1 VPLIAGILLALVLL
15 SYSDK
20 TPADDFLTISGESRA
35 RFEVLDGQFRAL
47 RDGGDQVL
55 LLRSLLK
62 VETNNSGPVSVGL
75 ELQDSRGYLGDEGT
89 PLSSSFVNPLD
100 ILQLYTRVE
109 DLPKLLGPESGTS
122 LKIGRQT
129 VSITSKRQIERVSY
143 ANVIRAYTGAHLT
156 STNPEGDE
164 LHFFS
169 VVPVA
174 RLPVLRSRIDNNE
187 MVFDKE
193 QWNRHIFG
201 AHYRKANLVRHIEG
215 LAGELFVYGVKETDS
230 ADFPTPNRSYLAPGF
245 RLHRAPKPGQW
256 DLDIE
261 GTYRFGERRSTSLPS
276 DVQPLDVSATML
288 LARVGYTF
296 DSAWKPGIALQYYS
310 TSGDETPGDG
320 RFDQFERLFGGRRT
334 DLNNT
339 SIYGPL
345 TPANLNAVGIRFE
358 MRPSERMHTRIIYS
372 ASYLDSATDRWVIA
386 RLRDP
391 TGRSG
396 KFIGHAID
404 TWTQYWI
411 EPKSLRL
418 EVGASALL
426 FGEFARNVPGGP
438 DGSRT
443 LFGYTQLTFFF

>member
-1 VPLIAGILLALVLL
+1 MPLKAGLLFALTLFICTGKV
-15 SYSDK
+15 S
-20 TPADDFLTISGESRA
+20 ADDFLTISGESRA
-35 RFEVLDGQFRAL
+35 RFEFLDGQFRAF
-47 RDGGDQVL
+47 RSGGDQVL

-62 VETNNSGPVSVGL
+62 IDTNTGPVSVGL
-75 ELQDSRGYLGDEGT
+75 ELQDSRGYFGDAGT

-100 ILQLYTRVE
+100 VLQLYTRVN
-109 DLPKLLGPESGTS
+109 DLPKLLGPESRTGLT
-122 LKIGRQT
+122 IGRQT

-164 LHFFS
+164 LHVFS

-201 AHYRKANLVRHIEG
+201 AHYRKANLYKRIDG

-230 ADFPTPNRSYLAPGF
+230 AEFPTPNRSYLAPGF

-256 DLDIE
+256 DVDIE
-261 GTYRFGERRSTSLPS
+261 GAFRFGERRASRLPG
-276 DVQPLDVSATML
+276 DVQPLEVRATML

-296 DSAWKPGIALQYYS
+296 DGAWKPGLALQYYS
-310 TSGDETPGDG
+310 TSGDKNPGDG

-358 MRPSERMHTRIIYS
+358 MRPSERLHTRVIYS

-386 RLRDP
+386 RLQDP
-391 TGRSG
+391 TGSSG

-418 EVGASALL
+418 EVGASALF

-438 DGSRT
+438 EGRRT